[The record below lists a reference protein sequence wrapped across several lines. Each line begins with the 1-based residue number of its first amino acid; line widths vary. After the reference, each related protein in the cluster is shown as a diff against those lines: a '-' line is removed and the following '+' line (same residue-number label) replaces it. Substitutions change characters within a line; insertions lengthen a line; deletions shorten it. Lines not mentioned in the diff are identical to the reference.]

1 MLGSHEVCLQSLS
14 QLTTLSELEKA
25 GIREIPI
32 RCWKVVKAARRK
44 VVGGVEV
51 HTLMANTLN
60 PDEAH
65 TTEQWKRIWS
75 RKTAGTTPG
84 CSGISTTMMKIMQK
98 RIRNGN
104 GEVNDSSLLWLSEL
118 IRRWTNLAIKHRA
131 FPDVWKSS
139 ILIPIP
145 KVQDSIKINEQRPL
159 CMMEV
164 IRNAAIGALFRR
176 LGAKWQDIGAI
187 HGSQY
192 AFQCG
197 KATEG
202 PLKIFTGVTQDAYL
216 KRGPLHSL
224 QHDVS
229 KAYDTVEYTIGK
241 EMSMRRLGVPEWLI
255 DTVYSLDS
263 AAQVSVLTAHGLSLP
278 YHPETGW
285 PQGSEEGPLGWLA
298 HYDWLLQLHDEA
310 AGRTP
315 YLVDNK
321 FQGDEYSNDSVSS
334 NEDAQQWGLQCQHQP
349 IKVCGPVYADDARWM
364 SNTREGILQA
374 ANISED
380 FLGFHGGLNNIPK
393 SGLTSGTWEGTTYDP
408 KAMGFKADMTPM
420 TIERVE
426 RKLTGEAQSETFNSK
441 TGYEVQKYLGLY
453 ANETVTYGETEATV
467 EEQMLHISSKA
478 KAARNKAAGAAMI
491 LRNVAMPN

>member
-1 MLGSHEVCLQSLS
+1 MG
-14 QLTTLSELEKA
+14 
-25 GIREIPI
+25 
-32 RCWKVVKAARRK
+32 
-44 VVGGVEV
+44 
-51 HTLMANTLN
+51 
-60 PDEAH
+60 
-65 TTEQWKRIWS
+65 
-75 RKTAGTTPG
+75 
-84 CSGISTTMMKIMQK
+84 
-98 RIRNGN
+98 
-104 GEVNDSSLLWLSEL
+104 
-118 IRRWTNLAIKHRA
+118 
-131 FPDVWKSS
+131 
-139 ILIPIP
+139 
-145 KVQDSIKINEQRPL
+145 
-159 CMMEV
+159 V

-255 DTVYSLDS
+255 DTVYALDS

-278 YHPETGW
+278 YHPQTGW
-285 PQGSEEGPLGWLA
+285 PQGSEEGPLGWLT

-310 AGRTP
+310 AGRAP
-315 YLVDNK
+315 YLVDNE
-321 FQGDEYSNDSVSS
+321 FQGDEYSKDSVSS

-393 SGLTSGTWEGTTYDP
+393 PGLTSGTWAGTTDDP
-408 KAMGFKADMTPM
+408 KAMGFKADMTPITNFVITCM

-426 RKLTGEAQSETFNSK
+426 RKLTT
-441 TGYEVQKYLGLY
+441 
-453 ANETVTYGETEATV
+453 
-467 EEQMLHISSKA
+467 
-478 KAARNKAAGAAMI
+478 
-491 LRNVAMPN
+491 

>member
-1 MLGSHEVCLQSLS
+1 MQLRRDLGEPLRGGLLSSVEIAQESYVSAEGIESVRPARTVEELEQVKEALADNFSKWFGKGRCKWFIDKQIWKKSEGEILRKKIAAGALDDLEVLGSQEACLLSLTN
-14 QLTTLSELEKA
+14 LTTLSEMEKE

-32 RCWKVVKAARRK
+32 RCWKVVKAARCK
-44 VVGGVEV
+44 WVGGVEV
-51 HTLMANTLN
+51 QNLTADTLN
-60 PDEAH
+60 QNEAH
-65 TTEQWKRIWS
+65 TWEQWKLIWS
-75 RKTAGTTPG
+75 RKRAGTTPG
-84 CSGISTTMMKIMQK
+84 CSGISTTMMKIMQQ

-104 GEVNDSSLLWLSEL
+104 GEVNDSPLLWLSDL
-118 IRRWTNLAIKHRA
+118 IRRWTNLAIKHGV
-131 FPDVWKSS
+131 FPDAWRSS
-139 ILIPIP
+139 TLIPIP
-145 KVQDSIKINEQRPL
+145 KVQDSTKINEQRPL

-176 LGAKWQDIGAI
+176 LGAKWQEIGAI

-192 AFQCG
+192 AFQSG

-255 DTVYSLDS
+255 DIVFSLDN

-285 PQGSEEGPLGWLA
+285 PQGSEEGPLGWLT

-310 AGRTP
+310 VGRAP

-321 FQGDEYSNDSVSS
+321 F
-334 NEDAQQWGLQCQHQP
+334 
-349 IKVCGPVYADDARWM
+349 
-364 SNTREGILQA
+364 
-374 ANISED
+374 
-380 FLGFHGGLNNIPK
+380 
-393 SGLTSGTWEGTTYDP
+393 
-408 KAMGFKADMTPM
+408 
-420 TIERVE
+420 
-426 RKLTGEAQSETFNSK
+426 
-441 TGYEVQKYLGLY
+441 
-453 ANETVTYGETEATV
+453 
-467 EEQMLHISSKA
+467 
-478 KAARNKAAGAAMI
+478 
-491 LRNVAMPN
+491 